1 MQCAETIPKPSLTP
15 LRGKIF
21 IHETGPWCQKGW
33 GPLVYTFVFLF
44 KYCSHSLKNVSFCI
58 TIIFF

>member
-15 LRGKIF
+15 LHGKIV

-44 KYCSHSLKNVSFCI
+44 NVLF
-58 TIIFF
+58 